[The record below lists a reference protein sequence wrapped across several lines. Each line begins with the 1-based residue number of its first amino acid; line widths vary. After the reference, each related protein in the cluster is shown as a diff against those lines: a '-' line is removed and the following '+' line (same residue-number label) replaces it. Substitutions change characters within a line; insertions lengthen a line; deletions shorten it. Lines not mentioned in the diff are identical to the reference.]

1 MKLINYIIQAFGYN
15 SFKEFNESA
24 FHFKSGFLVSLNFGL
39 IFGTIEYFS
48 KEYLGLHSITMVAF
62 VLLMLGEWHT
72 GLLVA
77 LKVRKEKFQ
86 SRKLS
91 RMLFK
96 IGYYLLILF
105 ILKTFNNSFDFPTIE
120 GFELDPFAWLYM
132 VYLIVVVFSMV
143 ISVAENLG
151 KLGYKESRTFGG
163 LVLRKFN
170 SFLNLED
177 SPNQDADEDLRNKSK
192 IDKSNNT

>member
-1 MKLINYIIQAFGYN
+1 MKIINYITQAFGYN
-15 SFKEFNESA
+15 SFKELNESA
-24 FHFKSGFLVSLNFGL
+24 FHFKNSFLVSLNFGL
-39 IFGTIEYFS
+39 IFGTLEYISREYFGMHT
-48 KEYLGLHSITMVAF
+48 LTMVAF
-62 VLLMLGEWHT
+62 IILMLIEWHT
-72 GLLVA
+72 GILVA

-105 ILKTFNNSFDFPTIE
+105 ILKSFNNSFRFPVIE
-120 GFELDPFAWLYM
+120 GFELDPFTWLYM

-177 SPNQDADEDLRNKSK
+177 SPQQDADKDLASEK
-192 IDKSNNT
+192 